1 MRSLGNDRFFGRRK
15 WFQALK
21 TVCFNGTGILQ
32 KYSAERGK
40 GLVILVVYTRLNHTG
55 LNRMTP
61 T

>member
-1 MRSLGNDRFFGRRK
+1 MTGCLVGASE

-21 TVCFNGTGILQ
+21 TVCFDGTGILQ
-32 KYSAERGK
+32 RYSAGKGK

-55 LNRMTP
+55 LDRMTP